1 MRKKEKWKVIT
12 YVVFKTKAPNVFYT
26 QEKCRVHIL
35 LFVVSYLSVNLWIII
50 VFVSFSTFFSILHYQ
65 QMILNRFNNFL
76 LMSSVLFLFFFFTH
90 TILFLFYYSI
100 SIGLNRTCRCK
111 KRTFSF
117 MRGFS
122 SVFTS
127 EKICFKRDE
136 KSKFFCCFFK

>member
-1 MRKKEKWKVIT
+1 MKSYHICLTRRVSCT
-12 YVVFKTKAPNVFYT
+12 YIMI
-26 QEKCRVHIL
+26 CGLI
-35 LFVVSYLSVNLWIII
+35 
-50 VFVSFSTFFSILHYQ
+50 SFSQFMDNYSLCLILNFFFSILHYQ
-65 QMILNRFNNFL
+65 QMILNRFNNSL

-100 SIGLNRTCRCK
+100 SIGMNRTCRCK

-122 SVFTS
+122 SVFTA

-136 KSKFFCCFFK
+136 KSKFFCCFS